1 MNALAPFI
9 TGTAKDP
16 TSLVWPPTLPIEIAL
31 KTAPLADIQR
41 EYGYSDEQWALL
53 PKNPAF
59 IADLSAAVE
68 MVKQEGMSFKLKARL
83 IAEESLKQAW
93 KMIHDTTDKTPPS
106 VKSDMIKA
114 VARWAGYDIKA
125 EAASASAANQ
135 PTFNVQINLSD
146 RY

>member
-1 MNALAPFI
+1 MNALTPFLAP
-9 TGTAKDP
+9 AQKDP
-16 TSLVWPPTLPIEIAL
+16 TALVWPPTLPIEIAL

-41 EYGYSDEQWALL
+41 EYGYSDEQWAAL

-59 IADLSAAVE
+59 VADLTQAME
-68 MVKQEGMSFKLKARL
+68 LVKQEGMSFKLKARL

-93 KMIHDTTDKTPPS
+93 MMIHDKTGKTPPS
-106 VKSDMIKA
+106 VQSDLIKA
-114 VARWAGYDIKA
+114 VARWAGYDAKDA
-125 EAASASAANQ
+125 AASGANAA